1 MILAFTKVCLP
12 LIDYIDPEVVQIFT
26 DVLLNSVECC
36 SPVKLLHTPVLK
48 QTCIIGTYA
57 VCELTT

>member
-12 LIDYIDPEVVQIFT
+12 LVDYLDPEVVQPCT
-26 DVLLNSVECC
+26 GVLSNSVECC
-36 SPVKLLHTPVLK
+36 SAVRLLHAAVLK
-48 QTCIIGTYA
+48 QACIIGTYT